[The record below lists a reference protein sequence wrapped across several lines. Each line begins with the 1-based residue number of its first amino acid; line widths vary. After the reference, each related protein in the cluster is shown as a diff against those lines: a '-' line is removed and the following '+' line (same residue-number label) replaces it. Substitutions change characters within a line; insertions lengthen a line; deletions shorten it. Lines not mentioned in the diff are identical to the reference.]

1 MLEPKPLEGQQASRE
16 TRGVL
21 SVALKI
27 EPGEGRPLAWLVAF
41 SFFAG
46 IVQVSFYAASSA
58 LFLSTYSS
66 ETIPWVYIAS
76 AFVATAAGAIY
87 YRVERR
93 WDSFRLLTGTLLF
106 ILLSIAGLRMG
117 LASTNLPWPAFGL
130 LTWFPVISGLMSVIQ
145 WTLAGSVFDVRQ
157 GKRLFGLVGGG
168 ELLASVVGGLMT
180 PFLVE
185 AIGTPNLLWIAT
197 GGVVACFLTMSATT
211 RFSNQ
216 EHGLTLGRGT
226 SSDDKRRIRFRD
238 LIRSS
243 YIIAIFAVYFMSS
256 TTYQLVDF
264 AFYDQAKDRFADADE
279 LARFFG
285 VFFGLSQAVTL
296 LLITVVTG
304 RLMGLM
310 GVHVGKV
317 RRYSLAATLL
327 VTIGY
332 AFWGTVPRGVFL
344 PCRHYQAD
352 GSGLRPSYYRSHFPC
367 VVPSTSPGSQDCCP
381 GFTREHRRSHCG
393 WMCGGSPDR
402 TVAVWRLPRV
412 ALEYQCTRRDRYLAL
427 RELPAQRAVSES
439 TFGSSGESSVG
450 RRVDDL

>member
-58 LFLSTYSS
+58 LFLSTYGS

-168 ELLASVVGGLMT
+168 GASGERRRRLDDALSGGGHRNT
-180 PFLVE
+180 QSSVD
-185 AIGTPNLLWIAT
+185 I
-197 GGVVACFLTMSATT
+197 
-211 RFSNQ
+211 
-216 EHGLTLGRGT
+216 HGRCRRLF
-226 SSDDKRRIRFRD
+226 SDDVCDGAVLESGTGADTRAGNKQRR
-238 LIRSS
+238 
-243 YIIAIFAVYFMSS
+243 
-256 TTYQLVDF
+256 
-264 AFYDQAKDRFADADE
+264 
-279 LARFFG
+279 
-285 VFFGLSQAVTL
+285 
-296 LLITVVTG
+296 
-304 RLMGLM
+304 
-310 GVHVGKV
+310 
-317 RRYSLAATLL
+317 
-327 VTIGY
+327 
-332 AFWGTVPRGVFL
+332 
-344 PCRHYQAD
+344 
-352 GSGLRPSYYRSHFPC
+352 
-367 VVPSTSPGSQDCCP
+367 
-381 GFTREHRRSHCG
+381 
-393 WMCGGSPDR
+393 
-402 TVAVWRLPRV
+402 
-412 ALEYQCTRRDRYLAL
+412 
-427 RELPAQRAVSES
+427 
-439 TFGSSGESSVG
+439 
-450 RRVDDL
+450 